1 MSRRYI
7 LVLKFAG
14 DDVEDLKMHIP
25 KLEKGLFTSFIL
37 PLVFLGTVSAQ
48 IQVKTDGGALE
59 GTTEGEIVSFKG
71 IPFAAPPVGELRWRA
86 PQPAAAWSG
95 VRKADHFGPSCV
107 QFKAG
112 ERLPWTRE
120 FMVQNEISEDC
131 LYLNIWTPRVGAS
144 VHLPVIVF
152 IHGGGFTEGAGAV
165 AIYDGTHLAAKGAV
179 VVTINYR
186 LGVFGFF
193 AHPELTA
200 ESAHHSS
207 GNYGLLD
214 QIAALQWVRTN
225 IAAFGGDPRN
235 VTIWGQS
242 AGAFSVGAL
251 IASPLAAGL
260 FHHAQADSGL
270 GFASLPM
277 LNLSEAEQNGIKFA
291 MQHHAASLKELRALP
306 AESMLPDP
314 NDQVDGALRFSPIVD
329 GWILPDTP
337 NHMNARGNDN
347 DVAVITGYQAGD
359 PALFFHPIPS
369 LADYHRMI
377 REQYGDMAAEFDRL
391 YPVTKESEIRNVMLI
406 SGQDRDRVSMFMW
419 ARERVRSHHQ
429 PVYTYFFDRAIPW
442 PAHPEFGAFHSGEI
456 PYFFVNLK
464 LLDRPWEKEDYTL
477 AGQVSSYL
485 INFASK
491 GNPNGSGLT
500 EWPGV
505 EATRP
510 QTMELGTHLG
520 VMSLSD
526 QEKRDFWIRY
536 YHSPASRKSPPF

>member
-1 MSRRYI
+1 
-7 LVLKFAG
+7 VLKFAG
-14 DDVEDLKMHIP
+14 ENVEAQKMRVQKLK
-25 KLEKGLFTSFIL
+25 KSAFTFFIL
-37 PLVFLGTVSAQ
+37 LLAFPATSNAQ
-48 IQVKTDGGALE
+48 IQVKTQGGVLE
-59 GTTEGEIVSFKG
+59 GKLEGGIVSFRG

-86 PQPAAAWSG
+86 PQPPVAWNG
-95 VRKADHFGPSCV
+95 VRKADHFRASCM

-131 LYLNIWTPRVGAS
+131 LYLNIWTPKVGAWA
-144 VHLPVIVF
+144 HLPVIVF

-165 AIYDGTHLAAKGAV
+165 AIYDGANLAAKGAV

-186 LGVFGFF
+186 LGVFGFL
-193 AHPELTA
+193 AYPELTA
-200 ESAHHSS
+200 ESIHHSS

-214 QIAALQWVRTN
+214 QIAALQWVKSN
-225 IAAFGGDPRN
+225 IAAYGGDPRN

-251 IASPLAAGL
+251 IASPVATGL
-260 FHHAQADSGL
+260 FHHAMADSGL

-277 LNLSEAEQNGIKFA
+277 LNLSEAELNGIKFTA
-291 MQHHAASLKELRALP
+291 EHHAASLKELRALP

-314 NDQVDGALRFSPIVD
+314 NDHTVGALRFSLIVD

-337 NHMNARGNDN
+337 NDMNARGNDN
-347 DVAVITGYQAGD
+347 DVAVLTGYQAED
-359 PALFFHPIPS
+359 PALFLPPIKS
-369 LADYHRMI
+369 LADYHRMVQK
-377 REQYGDMAAEFDRL
+377 RYGSMAAEFEKL
-391 YPVTKESEIRNVMLI
+391 YPATKENDITKVMLI
-406 SGQDRDRVSMFMW
+406 SSQDRDRVSMFMW

-429 PVYTYFFDRAIPW
+429 PVFTYFFDRGIPW
-442 PAHPEFGAFHSGEI
+442 PAHPEFGAFHTGEI
-456 PYFFVNLK
+456 PYFFLNLK
-464 LLDRPWEKEDYTL
+464 LLDRPWKREDYTL

-491 GNPNGSGLT
+491 GNPNGSGLP
-500 EWPGV
+500 EWPSI

-510 QTMELGTHLG
+510 QTMELGTRLG

-526 QEKRDFWIRY
+526 QEKLDFWIRY
-536 YHSPASRKSPPF
+536 YHSPAGRNSPPF